1 MKRVFVSK
9 SVEACALEGAQAAGR
24 DIHNHHTTLVQQE
37 AREWQLQ
44 AEFAERT
51 GIWCPKPA
59 REWLEHLL
67 VHHGFTVKQLARS
80 WRNNSIGWSAR
91 SNTYCI
97 NAPRLE
103 GTFLSAL
110 SLFCLYAVIEALV
123 KFYTNTESG
132 WLWDGVE
139 ALLQI
144 ASSMVLFTVM
154 VGPLLQS
161 RRTALA
167 VRRACKQG
175 MIDTSTPGNNE
186 GETHDQNLS

>member
-1 MKRVFVSK
+1 MSE
-9 SVEACALEGAQAAGR
+9 SVKACALEGAQAAGR
-24 DIHNHHTTLVQQE
+24 DIHNHHTTLVQQD

-67 VHHGFTVKQLARS
+67 QHHGFTVQQLARS
-80 WRNNSIGWSAR
+80 WRNNSIGWSAQR
-91 SNTYCI
+91 NAYCI
-97 NAPRLE
+97 NAPWLE
-103 GTFLSAL
+103 GAFLSGL

-123 KFYTNTESG
+123 KFYTSTEPR

-139 ALLQI
+139 ALIQI
-144 ASSMVLFTVM
+144 VASIGLFTVM
-154 VGPLLQS
+154 VGPSLQS

-167 VRRACKQG
+167 VRRACRQVAG
-175 MIDTSTPGNNE
+175 NARSTHMDQE
-186 GETHDQNLS
+186 GDSK